1 MKKHL
6 HIFLLVLFSQIT
18 LVNCQDKV
26 EKNTVTYTITPE
38 FSAEIDKPEV
48 HFTTQIPKGLIIERP
63 IIGKKNSSF
72 GMIQKKNKDSVVL
85 QMYSFGYINADSVSL
100 TTTSK
105 TFFKQIKNMLQYG
118 GYEMSLCKI
127 EDVTFDGE
135 KYLALQAIGKMSN
148 DSDPAFKGSYYFN
161 IILKPNPYKDT
172 HIIMIMSARDDQN
185 ISDFKDFENNLEI
198 STIWQNFKYI
208 Q

>member
-1 MKKHL
+1 
-6 HIFLLVLFSQIT
+6 
-18 LVNCQDKV
+18 
-26 EKNTVTYTITPE
+26 
-38 FSAEIDKPEV
+38 
-48 HFTTQIPKGLIIERP
+48 
-63 IIGKKNSSF
+63 
-72 GMIQKKNKDSVVL
+72 
-85 QMYSFGYINADSVSL
+85 
-100 TTTSK
+100 
-105 TFFKQIKNMLQYG
+105 MLQYG

-198 STIWQNFKYI
+198 STI
-208 Q
+208 